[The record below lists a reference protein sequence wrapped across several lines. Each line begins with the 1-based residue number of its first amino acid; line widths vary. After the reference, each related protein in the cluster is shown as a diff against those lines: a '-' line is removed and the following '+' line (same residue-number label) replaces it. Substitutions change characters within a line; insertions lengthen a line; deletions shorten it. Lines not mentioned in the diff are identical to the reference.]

1 MVFDGSDKPPTV
13 HDLDADLDAIADG
26 TVSPRHVGRP
36 VIVARFPQ
44 KSTEPSSM
52 DIRGGRGEMI
62 EAPDEA
68 IANAPHKPRPR
79 AEKEWRA
86 AAERRRPK
94 EPAAQEAPE
103 RAQESAV
110 EETKEVITK
119 QETTREVVKD
129 EATVTREEAPTQ
141 QAPPTKQEP
150 VKKKTASRWGGAVK
164 QIAENRR
171 KAIEAAHED
180 ALRKRDKQLEELRGE
195 IEKLTEEN
203 KAKDERL
210 YAAARD
216 VVDAKRESVDAR
228 ARLGRAELDLA
239 VAHRATR
246 QESVGLRQRYEREA
260 QQARLALQAE
270 IRGATVEIRE
280 DRDAALKRL
289 EHVES
294 LLKAQGGSENK
305 QLVATKRANKVLMK
319 RGERHMCCARKKR
332 PGSIKLPR
340 DLKKEIEKLQKA
352 LKKAT
357 QPQKENNLRGGPEG
371 CGRARLRR
379 RRGLFEGRLSRRRYP
394 RG

>member
-1 MVFDGSDKPPTV
+1 M
-13 HDLDADLDAIADG
+13 
-26 TVSPRHVGRP
+26 
-36 VIVARFPQ
+36 
-44 KSTEPSSM
+44 
-52 DIRGGRGEMI
+52 
-62 EAPDEA
+62 
-68 IANAPHKPRPR
+68 
-79 AEKEWRA
+79 
-86 AAERRRPK
+86 
-94 EPAAQEAPE
+94 
-103 RAQESAV
+103 
-110 EETKEVITK
+110 
-119 QETTREVVKD
+119 
-129 EATVTREEAPTQ
+129 
-141 QAPPTKQEP
+141 
-150 VKKKTASRWGGAVK
+150 
-164 QIAENRR
+164 
-171 KAIEAAHED
+171 
-180 ALRKRDKQLEELRGE
+180 RKRDEQLEELRNE
-195 IEKLTEEN
+195 ITKLTEDN

-319 RGERHMCCARKKR
+319 RVENVNMLRKKEKA
-332 PGSIKLPR
+332 GFNQATTELQ
-340 DLKKEIEKLQKA
+340 KEVEKLQKS

-357 QPQKENNLRGGPEG
+357 QPQKENNPQAVLKARRKSKALEEARKYSFAGRPEP
-371 CGRARLRR
+371 
-379 RRGLFEGRLSRRRYP
+379 SQWYP